1 MPDRD
6 RAGGAETSRPYVA
19 LLRGI
24 NVGGRNKL
32 PMRELA
38 AMFVEAGC
46 EDVRTYIQSGNVV
59 FRADPSLADGL
70 SARITTVIA
79 ASHGY
84 QIPVVIRTAADL
96 ARVVRGNPL
105 LADGA
110 DPTKLYVGFLAEAS
124 DPARV
129 AKTRSRPLAAGCLRG
144 ARRRGLPAL
153 SQLAS
158 HGRSSRTTTSIARW
172 RRSAPSAT
180 GAPCAD
186 CTRWQAELED
196 GSSSRA

>member
-1 MPDRD
+1 MQDQGQV
-6 RAGGAETSRPYVA
+6 GGLATSRPYVA

-32 PMRELA
+32 PMRELT

-70 SARITTVIA
+70 SARIAAAIA

-96 ARVVRGNPL
+96 ASVVRGNPF
-105 LADGA
+105 LADGT
-110 DPTKLYVGFLAEAS
+110 DPTKLHVGFLAQAPDPTKVAS
-124 DPARV
+124 LDPDRSPPDAFDVRGDEVYLHFPNGVARSKLTNAYFDRTLGTV
-129 AKTRSRPLAAGCLRG
+129 STVRNWRTVCKLHEMAG
-144 ARRRGLPAL
+144 
-153 SQLAS
+153 SV
-158 HGRSSRTTTSIARW
+158 
-172 RRSAPSAT
+172 
-180 GAPCAD
+180 
-186 CTRWQAELED
+186 
-196 GSSSRA
+196 

>member
-1 MPDRD
+1 MQDQGQV
-6 RAGGAETSRPYVA
+6 GGLATSRPYVA

-24 NVGGRNKL
+24 NVGGRHKL
-32 PMRELA
+32 LMRELA

-70 SARITTVIA
+70 SARITTAIA

-96 ARVVRGNPL
+96 ARVVRGNPF

-110 DPTKLYVGFLAEAS
+110 DPTKLYVGFLAEAP
-124 DPARV
+124 DPAKV
-129 AKTRSRPLAAGCLRG
+129 ARLDPDRSPPDAFVVRG
-144 ARRRGLPAL
+144 DEVYLHFPNGVARSKLTNNYL
-153 SQLAS
+153 D
-158 HGRSSRTTTSIARW
+158 RTLGTVSTIRNW
-172 RRSAPSAT
+172 RTVCKLHEMA
-180 GAPCAD
+180 
-186 CTRWQAELED
+186 
-196 GSSSRA
+196 SRA

>member
-1 MPDRD
+1 MQNQGQVGRL
-6 RAGGAETSRPYVA
+6 ATSRPYVA

-24 NVGGRNKL
+24 NVGGRHKL
-32 PMRELA
+32 LMRELA

-59 FRADPSLADGL
+59 FRAEPSLADGL
-70 SARITTVIA
+70 SARITTAIA

-84 QIPVVIRTAADL
+84 QIPVVMRTAADL
-96 ARVVRGNPL
+96 ARVVRGNPF

-110 DPTKLYVGFLAEAS
+110 DPTKLYVGFLVS
-124 DPARV
+124 RRP
-129 AKTRSRPLAAGCLRG
+129 TRCGLRNSIPT
-144 ARRRGLPAL
+144 ARRRMP
-153 SQLAS
+153 SWCEETRSTCTFPTAS
-158 HGRSSRTTTSIARW
+158 RGQSSRTTTSIARW
-172 RRSAPSAT
+172 GRSAPSAT
-180 GAPCAD
+180 GAPCAN

>member
-1 MPDRD
+1 MQDRD

-32 PMRELA
+32 QMRELA

-70 SARITTVIA
+70 SARITTAIA

-84 QIPVVIRTAADL
+84 QIPAVIRTGADF
-96 ARVVRGNPL
+96 ASVVGGNPFF
-105 LADGA
+105 AAGA
-110 DPTKLYVGFLAEAS
+110 NPAKLHVGFLAETP

-129 AKTRSRPLAAGCLRG
+129 ATPDPDRSPPDAFEVCREEVYLHFPAGV
-144 ARRRGLPAL
+144 ARSKLTNDYFD
-153 SQLAS
+153 
-158 HGRSSRTTTSIARW
+158 RTLGTVCTIRNW
-172 RRSAPSAT
+172 RTVCKLHEMA
-180 GAPCAD
+180 G
-186 CTRWQAELED
+186 
-196 GSSSRA
+196 GV

>member
-1 MPDRD
+1 MQDQGQV
-6 RAGGAETSRPYVA
+6 GGLATSRLYVF

-32 PMRELA
+32 LMRELA

-59 FRADPSLADGL
+59 FRADPSFAVGL
-70 SARITTVIA
+70 SARITTAIA

-110 DPTKLYVGFLAEAS
+110 DPTKLYVGFLAEAP
-124 DPARV
+124 DPAKV
-129 AKTRSRPLAAGCLRG
+129 ARLDPDRSPPDAFVVRG
-144 ARRRGLPAL
+144 DEVYLHFPNGVARSKLTNNYLDRTLGTVSTIRNWRTVCRLHEM
-153 SQLAS
+153 AS
-158 HGRSSRTTTSIARW
+158 
-172 RRSAPSAT
+172 
-180 GAPCAD
+180 GA
-186 CTRWQAELED
+186 
-196 GSSSRA
+196 

>member
-1 MPDRD
+1 MQNQGQVGRL
-6 RAGGAETSRPYVA
+6 ATSRPYVA

-24 NVGGRNKL
+24 NVGGRHKL
-32 PMRELA
+32 LMRELA

-46 EDVRTYIQSGNVV
+46 EDVRTYIQSGNVA

-70 SARITTVIA
+70 SARIATAIV

-96 ARVVRGNPL
+96 ARVVRGNPF

-110 DPTKLYVGFLAEAS
+110 DPTKLYVGFLASAP

-129 AKTRSRPLAAGCLRG
+129 ARLDPDRSPADAFEVRG
-144 ARRRGLPAL
+144 DEVYLHFPNGVARSKLTNDYL
-153 SQLAS
+153 D
-158 HGRSSRTTTSIARW
+158 RTLGTVSTIRNW
-172 RRSAPSAT
+172 RTVCKLHEMA
-180 GAPCAD
+180 
-186 CTRWQAELED
+186 
-196 GSSSRA
+196 SRA